1 MAEMLT
7 TAQAAARLGVHPS
20 RIRHMVRDGLLPA
33 ERFGRDLAI
42 PAAAVEE
49 AARTRRRP
57 GRPPRTKTG
66 APTEMTKAGEGHV

>member
-7 TAQAAARLGVHPS
+7 TAEAAARLGVHPS
-20 RIRHMVRDGLLPA
+20 RIRHTVRDGLLPA

-42 PAAAVEE
+42 PAGAVEE

-57 GRPPRTKTG
+57 GRPPRTRSAPPDG
-66 APTEMTKAGEGHV
+66 AEGLAHDLP